1 MIFFPPQSLQYI
13 DNLILHPLYKKL
25 HNPFDF
31 DLTGVDCNL
40 KYLYW
45 KSYRT
50 TVEPISN
57 TE

>member
-40 KYLYW
+40 KYIGNRIELQ
-45 KSYRT
+45 
-50 TVEPISN
+50 
-57 TE
+57 